1 METSNKMKYR
11 PFFRMRHSYLS
22 NIMLAAIFF
31 LATAYLIRQYSE
43 TGQLSIILNIIFYG
57 LSVVCALIRRPAKD
71 LDRSLFSWLFTFAGI
86 ALPMLLIPNATNE
99 LLIGHLLQMGGI
111 GISIVGL
118 VSLNKSFG
126 LVAANRGIISN
137 GLYRFVRHPLYISYE
152 LTIIGFIINNLS
164 IYNLVIACIHLAFQ
178 LQRIKY
184 EENLLGKD
192 PQYREYAKQTRWRL
206 FPFVY

>member
-1 METSNKMKYR
+1 
-11 PFFRMRHSYLS
+11 
-22 NIMLAAIFF
+22 
-31 LATAYLIRQYSE
+31 
-43 TGQLSIILNIIFYG
+43 
-57 LSVVCALIRRPAKD
+57 
-71 LDRSLFSWLFTFAGI
+71 
-86 ALPMLLIPNATNE
+86 
-99 LLIGHLLQMGGI
+99 MGGI